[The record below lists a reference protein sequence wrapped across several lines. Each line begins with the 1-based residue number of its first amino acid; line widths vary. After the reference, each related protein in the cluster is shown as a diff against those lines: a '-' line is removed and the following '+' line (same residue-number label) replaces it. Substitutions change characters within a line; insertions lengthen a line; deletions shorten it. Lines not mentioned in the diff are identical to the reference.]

1 MSKTGKD
8 KKLFGV
14 QLSLIYI
21 NLTIGTQPDAYT
33 KISKKYMRLNNIK
46 SKKLRND
53 IETLFW
59 FRNRLEVLNFGLR
72 NKVKTDNSLDFE
84 MLERKY
90 NSYKE
95 EYDLLVDKLYSY
107 LKNDNNL
114 QQKTDYLRE
123 EG

>member
-1 MSKTGKD
+1 
-8 KKLFGV
+8 
-14 QLSLIYI
+14 
-21 NLTIGTQPDAYT
+21 
-33 KISKKYMRLNNIK
+33 MRLNNIK

-53 IETLFW
+53 IEILFW
-59 FRNRLEVLNFGLR
+59 FRNRLEVLNFGIR
-72 NKVKTDNSLDFE
+72 KRVKTDSSTDFD

-107 LKNDNNL
+107 LKDDKNL

>member
-1 MSKTGKD
+1 
-8 KKLFGV
+8 
-14 QLSLIYI
+14 
-21 NLTIGTQPDAYT
+21 
-33 KISKKYMRLNNIK
+33 MRLNNIK

-53 IETLFW
+53 IEILFW
-59 FRNRLEVLNFGLR
+59 FRNRLEVLSFGLKKR
-72 NKVKTDNSLDFE
+72 VKTDSSTDFE

>member
-1 MSKTGKD
+1 
-8 KKLFGV
+8 
-14 QLSLIYI
+14 
-21 NLTIGTQPDAYT
+21 
-33 KISKKYMRLNNIK
+33 MRLNNIK

-53 IETLFW
+53 IEI
-59 FRNRLEVLNFGLR
+59 EVLNFGIR
-72 NKVKTDNSLDFE
+72 KRVKTDSSTDFE